1 MREIFPYCTTQ
12 IYTAQSPF
20 CGFTGLGNDSFDN
33 GSAKRDIRTVCE
45 DAVDLSEAGDLP
57 GALKKLTAA
66 ICKGWATQL

>member
-1 MREIFPYCTTQ
+1 M
-12 IYTAQSPF
+12 
-20 CGFTGLGNDSFDN
+20 GNDSFFDN
-33 GSAKRDIRTVCE
+33 GSAKLDIRTVCE

>member
-1 MREIFPYCTTQ
+1 MREIFPYRTTQ

-20 CGFTGLGNDSFDN
+20 CGFTGSGNDSFDN
-33 GSAKRDIRTVCE
+33 VCE

>member
-1 MREIFPYCTTQ
+1 MRENFPYRTTQ

-20 CGFTGLGNDSFDN
+20 GFTGLGNDSFDN
-33 GSAKRDIRTVCE
+33 VCE